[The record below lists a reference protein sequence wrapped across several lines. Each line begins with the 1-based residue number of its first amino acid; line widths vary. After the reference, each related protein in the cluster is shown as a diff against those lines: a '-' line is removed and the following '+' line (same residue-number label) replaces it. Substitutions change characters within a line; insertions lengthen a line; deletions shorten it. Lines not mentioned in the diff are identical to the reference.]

1 MEYIKQNN
9 LKHLKKIINKD
20 FYDKILIVTGKN
32 SFSKSGAK
40 KIITNLLINKKK
52 KSFLDYQN
60 FLK

>member
-20 FYDKILIVTGKN
+20 CYDKILVVTGKN

-52 KSFLDYQN
+52 KIFFIIKTS
-60 FLK
+60 